1 MALNKIEEVMLSQS
15 VQDKLNPKSG
25 TTASRPTTTV
35 VGYFYFDTTLG
46 KPIWWSGSAWKDSTG
61 TTV

>member
-1 MALNKIEEVMLSQS
+1 MLNKIEEVMLSQT

-25 TTASRPTTTV
+25 TTANRPTTTV
-35 VGYFYFDTTLG
+35 IGFQYYDTTLG
-46 KPIWWSGSAWKDSTG
+46 KPIYWNGTVWKDSAG